1 MGAAMVVAQ
10 GFDYPG
16 PGHMEMV
23 KAGVEGLDDGP
34 IRRRMQSFVA
44 GIEGLALWEWEE
56 IHTRTLDLN
65 PLFVPYVGHKA
76 YGETYRRGELMATL
90 KGAQREA
97 GVDDGGELP
106 DHIAPVLK
114 YLDATD
120 DPHPDLREVLPKAVR
135 EMQKELKKADPDN
148 PYRPLLEAVR
158 EVVGQS
164 EGEKTGVGS

>member
-1 MGAAMVVAQ
+1 MGAARVLAQ
-10 GFDYPG
+10 GFSYPS
-16 PGHMEMV
+16 PGRMEAV
-23 KAGVEGLDDGP
+23 TAAVDGLADGP
-34 IRRRMQSFVA
+34 VRKRMESFLV
-44 GIEGLALWEWEE
+44 GIAELQLWEWEE

-97 GVDDGGELP
+97 GVDAGGELP
-106 DHIAPVLK
+106 DHIAPVLL

-120 DPHPDLREVLPKAVR
+120 DPHPDLQEVLSKAVH
-135 EMQKELKKADPDN
+135 EMQKELKSADPEN

-158 EVVGQS
+158 EVVDES
-164 EGEKTGVGS
+164 ETDQTGVGS

>member
-1 MGAAMVVAQ
+1 MVVAQ
-10 GFDYPG
+10 GFRYPG
-16 PGHMEMV
+16 PGHREAV
-23 KAGVEGLDDGP
+23 TAAVDGLADGP
-34 IRRRMQSFVA
+34 IRRRMRSFLE
-44 GIEGLALWEWEE
+44 GIEGLELWEWEE

-76 YGETYRRGELMATL
+76 FGETYRRGALMATL

-97 GVDDGGELP
+97 GVDPGGELP
-106 DHIAPVLK
+106 DHIAPVLM

-120 DPHPDLREVLPKAVR
+120 DPHEDLQEVLSKAVQ

-158 EVVGQS
+158 EVVG
-164 EGEKTGVGS
+164 ETEPEAEKTGVGS